1 MKNRIVSRSLV
12 VVGACLP
19 FVGAQHA
26 APLQSAM
33 PGPTLTP
40 QDSALHALNRL
51 AYGPRP
57 GDVARVAAEGVMR
70 WIDRQLSPDGIDD
83 DRLIERER
91 QFQILKYD
99 RGDLAA
105 MYTAAERE
113 RRERKLAAGQTADG
127 SDSVGGQHA
136 VPLPK
141 QADPMI
147 QKSNRLASE
156 FADLAVAR
164 ATLSERQLYE
174 IMVDCWTNH
183 FNVYAA
189 KGADRFLTPDYI
201 EHTIRPRAMG
211 KFQDL
216 LIATARSPAM
226 LFYLDNWE
234 SVAPGSVPPTG
245 LHVRARP
252 IFGRRPGL
260 FGPVRDP
267 ARQDSVRRRALERM
281 PNGVNENYARE
292 LLELHT
298 LGVDGGYTQH
308 DVIDVARIFTGWSIE
323 RPQQGGDVEFHDW
336 AHDRGEKLVLGV
348 WFEGGHDMDE
358 GIRLLKLLA
367 NHPATMHHVSR
378 KLCQR
383 FVNDDPPDGCV
394 DDAVAA
400 WERSSGDM
408 REVLRAIFHGP
419 DFWAA
424 ANVRAKVKT
433 PLEFVVS
440 AARAVAAEPDTSPR
454 LAQVVARLGEPLFL
468 HVAPDGYPEREAA
481 WVNSGALLDRM
492 NAAMALAS
500 GKLPGVTVVL
510 DSLVPVGDADQLSG
524 AVNEKILGGTM
535 SENTKQ
541 VLRREL
547 GGIGDPVQARALA
560 VGLAIG
566 GPEFQRQ

>member
-1 MKNRIVSRSLV
+1 MKNRVVWRSLV
-12 VVGACLP
+12 VVGACLSLL
-19 FVGAQHA
+19 GAQHA
-26 APLQSAM
+26 ASPQSAM
-33 PGPTLTP
+33 PGAALTP

-57 GDVARVAAEGVMR
+57 GDVPRVAAEGVMR
-70 WIDRQLSPDGIDD
+70 WIDHQLSPDRIDD
-83 DRLIERER
+83 DRLAQREPR
-91 QFQILKYD
+91 FDILRYD

-105 MYTAAERE
+105 LYTAAQRE
-113 RRERKLAAGQTADG
+113 RRERKLAAGQTAQD
-127 SDSVGGQHA
+127 SDSVGAQHA
-136 VPLPK
+136 APLPRLP
-141 QADPMI
+141 DPMMLR
-147 QKSNRLASE
+147 NRRLASE
-156 FADLAVAR
+156 FADLAVVR

-174 IMVDCWTNH
+174 VMVDFWTNH

-189 KGADRFLTPDYI
+189 KGADRFLAPDYI

-211 KFQDL
+211 KFEDL

-234 SVAPGSVPPTG
+234 SVAPGTSPPFP
-245 LHVRARP
+245 LSA
-252 IFGRRPGL
+252 
-260 FGPVRDP
+260 
-267 ARQDSVRRRALERM
+267 RRRGGQ
-281 PNGVNENYARE
+281 GVRPVPKGINENYARE

-323 RPQQGGDVEFHDW
+323 RPQQGGDFEFHDW
-336 AHDRGEKLVLGV
+336 AHDREEKLVLGV
-348 WFEGGHDMDE
+348 QFEGGHDMDE

-400 WERSSGDM
+400 WQRSSGDM

-454 LAQVVARLGEPLFL
+454 LAQVVARLGEPLYL

-492 NAAMALAS
+492 NTAVALAS
-500 GKLPGVTVVL
+500 GKLPGVTVGL
-510 DSLVPVGDADQLSG
+510 DSIVSAGDADQLIG
-524 AVNEKILGGTM
+524 VVNEKILSGTM

-541 VLRREL
+541 VLRRDL
-547 GGIGDPVQARALA
+547 AGIGDPAQARALA

-566 GPEFQRQ
+566 GPEFQKQ